1 MYSKPS
7 LDIDLDEEYV
17 LGLIDYLS
25 RPSLVPYKSGN
36 GYGLDAKVNIS
47 LRKSEILLGVISQ
60 FFDSEELTIVIN
72 VVTQKV
78 SRTRYW

>member
-36 GYGLDAKVNIS
+36 GYGLDAKVKIYRCGS
-47 LRKSEILLGVISQ
+47 RKFYLES
-60 FFDSEELTIVIN
+60 
-72 VVTQKV
+72 
-78 SRTRYW
+78 

>member
-25 RPSLVPYKSGN
+25 RPSWYH
-36 GYGLDAKVNIS
+36 
-47 LRKSEILLGVISQ
+47 
-60 FFDSEELTIVIN
+60 IN
-72 VVTQKV
+72 RGMGTALMQK
-78 SRTRYW
+78 

>member
-25 RPSLVPYKSGN
+25 RPSLVPYKN
-36 GYGLDAKVNIS
+36 REWV
-47 LRKSEILLGVISQ
+47 RP
-60 FFDSEELTIVIN
+60 
-72 VVTQKV
+72 
-78 SRTRYW
+78 